1 MSNIIIDKSHVNQAL
16 NVKAGFHLNESVD
29 VDRIRACAF
38 HFFEILFDRRR
49 STDLKSIDL
58 KSSNHL
64 NFFVDRARS
73 MVFKPIKFN
82 DRCFLSNAN
91 N

>member
-1 MSNIIIDKSHVNQAL
+1 MAD
-16 NVKAGFHLNESVD
+16 FHLNESVD

-49 STDLKSIDL
+49 STDLKSIDS

-82 DRCFLSNAN
+82 DRCFL
-91 N
+91 